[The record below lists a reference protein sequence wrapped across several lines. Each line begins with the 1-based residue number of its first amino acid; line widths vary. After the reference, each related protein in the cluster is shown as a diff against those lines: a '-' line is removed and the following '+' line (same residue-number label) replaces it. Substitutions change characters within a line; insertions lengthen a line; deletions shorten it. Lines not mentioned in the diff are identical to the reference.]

1 MHEWRSC
8 LLSFLP
14 AKLVGRPRLHWR
26 RPSFNTTWAVVHIPF
41 PVGITD
47 CFEAAWSEE
56 GVTLRRLRLDRESLE
71 GGGVLVTCPL
81 VQGRSPPC
89 TGIWSLAVNLF
100 LVASG
105 PLNLGFY
112 ENTWGGRVSNASFA
126 SQKPFFLIC
135 KVKS

>member
-1 MHEWRSC
+1 M
-8 LLSFLP
+8 
-14 AKLVGRPRLHWR
+14 
-26 RPSFNTTWAVVHIPF
+26 
-41 PVGITD
+41 
-47 CFEAAWSEE
+47 
-56 GVTLRRLRLDRESLE
+56 TLRRLRLDRESLE

-105 PLNLGFY
+105 PLNLGFF

-135 KVKS
+135 KIKS